1 MRTSYGLLPL
11 PPCCV
16 YFAVDLL
23 VKYFIRNAVLVPCLM
38 IPCYLLM
45 TTTGNSFFFF
55 SLEYLVMNDIQ
66 RRGKLRGF
74 TTLLFPE
81 WIIIQ
86 LNLVISLMRMAHIIK
101 SSSSSSYCVLFC
113 CLVFWF
119 FINDCLTWAIEDV
132 PTDRFFS
139 LSLLSCE
146 TYFPTIS
153 RNATDFYSL
162 FSYKTAFQWPIQH
175 FSWRKFVYI
184 RRIRN
189 RPSTHVKRFIF
200 HKSLLLDNGDSP
212 FEAWG
217 FPFAMIS
224 TNGSQ
229 SMIVISGYRPS
240 TVRTH
245 IANSCFDCS
254 PDDCCLICAF
264 AKKKVKSFC
273 KKGYI
278 GYIGGQRFRTH
289 GGGNRQRAVSALT
302 RRLRRYS

>member
-1 MRTSYGLLPL
+1 MG
-11 PPCCV
+11 
-16 YFAVDLL
+16 AAAA
-23 VKYFIRNAVLVPCLM
+23 AVLCVFCGGSACQVFYKECRAGAMFDDSLLSFNDDDGKFFFLFFRIFSNERHSASRETKRIYNTLVSRM
-38 IPCYLLM
+38 NNYSTQPCYLLDED
-45 TTTGNSFFFF
+45 GSYHQKLFFFVLLRVF
-55 SLEYLVMNDIQ
+55 LLPGLLILHQ
-66 RRGKLRGF
+66 RSPHMGNRRCADR
-74 TTLLFPE
+74 P
-81 WIIIQ
+81 
-86 LNLVISLMRMAHIIK
+86 
-101 SSSSSSYCVLFC
+101 
-113 CLVFWF
+113 F
-119 FINDCLTWAIEDV
+119 F
-132 PTDRFFS
+132 

-175 FSWRKFVYI
+175 ISWRKFVYI

-240 TVRTH
+240 TVRTYKH
-245 IANSCFDCS
+245 RQWLPWLQPGWLPGLRFCQKCF
-254 PDDCCLICAF
+254 
-264 AKKKVKSFC
+264 
-273 KKGYI
+273 
-278 GYIGGQRFRTH
+278 
-289 GGGNRQRAVSALT
+289 
-302 RRLRRYS
+302 